1 MTKYL
6 LTVGLLDKDSKVQEI
21 GTVHATKAVTRM
33 VTSKIGFGTILDASG
48 VYTHAD
54 GTLVTEPSI
63 RIEILDTEGT
73 IERDKIIELA
83 NELKITLNQESILF
97 EQQVITGAFI

>member
-21 GTVHATKAVTRM
+21 STVHATKVVTRM
-33 VTSKIGFGTILDASG
+33 VTAKIGFGTILDANG
-48 VYTHAD
+48 VYKHAD

-73 IERDKIIELA
+73 IERDIIIELA